1 MADNKMADN
10 RMANGEIADG
20 NTAGLADGNE
30 NKATR

>member
-1 MADNKMADN
+1 
-10 RMANGEIADG
+10 MANGEIADG